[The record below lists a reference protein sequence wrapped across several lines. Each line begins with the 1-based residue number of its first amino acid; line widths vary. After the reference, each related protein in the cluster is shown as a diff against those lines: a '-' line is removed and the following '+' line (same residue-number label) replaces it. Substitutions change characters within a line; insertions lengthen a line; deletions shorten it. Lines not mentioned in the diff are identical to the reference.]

1 MVRLYDRTSEWLQE
15 RGRPFVM
22 VVGIIVGIVVLYV
35 AGSSYFDYRRSNA
48 ETAFAQAVEK
58 FNAPVQDS
66 TTPASPTT
74 GKTYTDEQ
82 TKWQESADAF
92 DQLSRDYSGYYGAI
106 GRYYSGVCYLHLN
119 QRDKGIGLLQQAA
132 DANDEPTSDLARLA
146 LAEAYVA
153 GGDADKAIA
162 AYEQLL
168 KSSISMKPA
177 IQLGLGRAYEKAGD
191 KDKAVDAYVEAAKAD
206 RSSGAGPEA
215 EKRISVLAPD
225 RLKDLPAPSTA

>member
-22 VVGIIVGIVVLYV
+22 VVGIVVGIVVLYV

-66 TTPASPTT
+66 TTPATTAST

-106 GRYYSGVCYLHLN
+106 GRYYAGVCY
-119 QRDKGIGLLQQAA
+119 
-132 DANDEPTSDLARLA
+132 
-146 LAEAYVA
+146 
-153 GGDADKAIA
+153 
-162 AYEQLL
+162 
-168 KSSISMKPA
+168 
-177 IQLGLGRAYEKAGD
+177 
-191 KDKAVDAYVEAAKAD
+191 
-206 RSSGAGPEA
+206 
-215 EKRISVLAPD
+215 
-225 RLKDLPAPSTA
+225 